1 MDPDLVGYR
10 GYPTCTSCQDAGNGW
25 KNTECFEYR
34 TGQFQSGSRSFF
46 GGFLVQQPKEALDQK
61 ACVSPQ
67 PGEEKQAKTK
77 VIHDLTFTVF
87 HAEKSLEGREEQW
100 EIYRTYHSGTCYALV
115 VRKGWTG
122 AASSGSKGE
131 KKFDEQT
138 YHAFEKDL
146 AEPVNTFEF
155 LK

>member
-1 MDPDLVGYR
+1 LHLVPGCRERLEKYGVLR
-10 GYPTCTSCQDAGNGW
+10 ISHRAISERFPILL
-25 KNTECFEYR
+25 R
-34 TGQFQSGSRSFF
+34 R
-46 GGFLVQQPKEALDQK
+46 FLVQQPKEALDQK

-87 HAEKSLEGREEQW
+87 HAEKSLEGRDEQW
-100 EIYRTYHSGTCYALV
+100 EIYRTYHRDACYALV

-131 KKFDEQT
+131 KKFDEQI
-138 YHAFEKDL
+138 YHAFGKDL

-155 LK
+155 LM